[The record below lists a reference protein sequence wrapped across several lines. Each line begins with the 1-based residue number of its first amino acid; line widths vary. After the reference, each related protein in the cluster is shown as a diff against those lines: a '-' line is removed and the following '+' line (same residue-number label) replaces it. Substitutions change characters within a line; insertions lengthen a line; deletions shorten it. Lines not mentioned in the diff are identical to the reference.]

1 MPATITAVPTYPMPG
16 DVGLVFTPST
26 SEYYLRLYAT
36 GAPEG
41 SHLKVILDS
50 GTTTSRTL
58 IWQGYMDEE
67 PTLVFDTGGRYSLT
81 LDVFTKGA
89 TDYGGGYDGDPS
101 SFLTETVSPSES
113 TSLEFD
119 VGQRIESVVGAAGFG
134 AAILSL
140 WVWGDTVRA
149 TNTLEHETVTPVI
162 YNPSTDAATIALQ
175 SSSVITSVNDLV
187 DSSSS
192 SLLGDLALLCA
203 DFQTKV
209 IAHMTNGG
217 GAWHS
222 VADAINAAALA
233 RLPSS
238 PTAPQALTAW
248 ARELRQSLRN
258 HMENGQ
264 DPFHSSASGL
274 TEFPD
279 LNNLPASDV
288 AGGTREMRQMI
299 AVLADAFRAY
309 EDHRVATPSHLIAD
323 GTNSMSVAL
332 GGLLSLHRNFIEELR
347 STSGTGAPQLNP
359 GASKLTQLAG
369 FTETTGI
376 S

>member
-1 MPATITAVPTYPMPG
+1 MPATVTAVPTYPMPG
-16 DVGLVFTPST
+16 DVRLVFTPNT

-41 SHLKVILDS
+41 SHLKTILDS
-50 GTTTSRTL
+50 GATTSRTL

-67 PTLVFDTGGRYSLT
+67 PTLVFDAGGRYSLT

-89 TDYGGGYDGDPS
+89 TDYGGGYDGDPN
-101 SFLTETVSPSES
+101 SFLTETVSPAES
-113 TSLEFD
+113 TSIEFD
-119 VGQRIESVVGAAGFG
+119 IGQRMESVLGTTGFG
-134 AAILSL
+134 SAILSL

-149 TNTLEHETVTPVI
+149 TNTLEHESATPLV
-162 YNPSTDAATIALQ
+162 YNPSTGAAKIALQ
-175 SSSVITSVNDLV
+175 SSSVITSVSGLIN
-187 DSSSS
+187 SSVS
-192 SLLGDLALLCA
+192 SLIGDLALLCA
-203 DFQTKV
+203 DFQTRV
-209 IAHMTNGG
+209 VAHMTNVG
-217 GAWHS
+217 GAWHDT
-222 VADAINAAALA
+222 ADAINSAALS
-233 RLPSS
+233 RLPPS
-238 PTAPQALTAW
+238 PTSPQALTAW
-248 ARELRQSLRN
+248 ARELRQALRS

-264 DPFHSSASGL
+264 DAFHSSAGGT

-279 LNNLPASDV
+279 LNNLPASDL
-288 AGGTREMRQMI
+288 AGGTREMRQMV

-309 EDHRVATPSHLIAD
+309 EDHRVATPSHLISD

-332 GGLLSLHRNFIEELR
+332 GGLLSLHRNFITELR

-376 S
+376 